1 MTLKYFPYFFWQ
13 LPSLWTRSESW
24 TLFASWQIPPR
35 LAFPARKHSLRDW
48 ESSSRIIS
56 WWKKKRFGQQNLLPP
71 PSLAKLICHT
81 IVSETYP
88 RQGWIRVPVVK
99 VTQTFVL
106 CSLKFRKSIKMFWI
120 QTFSF
125 LSVPDSRVYYMLQ
138 VWCACLL
145 VGPSSANN
153 LQLKKRVVEK
163 ITDFPPST
171 PHDSAASP
179 PRADRCFTT
188 IS

>member
-56 WWKKKRFGQQNLLPP
+56 WWKKNDLDSKTYSPP
-71 PSLAKLICHT
+71 PSLARLICHT

-125 LSVPDSRVYYMLQ
+125 LGVPDFRVYYMLQ
-138 VWCACLL
+138 VWCACLFGRSF
-145 VGPSSANN
+145 VCQQPS
-153 LQLKKRVVEK
+153 VEEESGRE
-163 ITDFPPST
+163 DNRLSPFNST
-171 PHDSAASP
+171 WLCCILSP
-179 PRADRCFTT
+179 GR
-188 IS
+188 